1 MEVGRGASEGVDA
14 QVVPLLLLL
23 VIRGDV
29 RDGGGGWEF
38 EQGRDP
44 LTRLHHAR
52 LVNFPTRRNKNNVP
66 HIVEEMQVRRTALE
80 CSFSQAV

>member
-1 MEVGRGASEGVDA
+1 VRVCCEFVGWLVFLTHTQHIASVCQAFPTSASGGPLMEVGRGASEGVDA

-44 LTRLHHAR
+44 LA
-52 LVNFPTRRNKNNVP
+52 
-66 HIVEEMQVRRTALE
+66 
-80 CSFSQAV
+80 